1 MAQVALGENFWMI
14 EFLKLWSVAI
24 AAAGG
29 VFLIVDMIWLR
40 FAVPMFYRPV
50 LGELL
55 APKFRTAPAVVF
67 YLIYFAAL
75 GLFAVL
81 PGFMSNGAPGLPLA
95 GVPLSVVFG
104 GAIGLTAYATYN
116 LTNLAT
122 LKGWA
127 SQLALLDMAWGTV
140 ASGLSAGSAALILI
154 KFWA

>member
-1 MAQVALGENFWMI
+1 MV

-55 APKFRTAPAVVF
+55 APKFRTGPAVVF

-104 GAIGLTAYATYN
+104 GAIGLTGIGGKN
-116 LTNLAT
+116 DPERRDVRRR
-122 LKGWA
+122 
-127 SQLALLDMAWGTV
+127 SLLPRQRCRRRRGR
-140 ASGLSAGSAALILI
+140 SGR
-154 KFWA
+154 

>member
-1 MAQVALGENFWMI
+1 MI

-29 VFLIVDMIWLR
+29 VFLIADMIWLR
-40 FAVPMFYRPV
+40 FAVPMYYRPV
-50 LGELL
+50 LGDAL
-55 APKFRTAPAVVF
+55 ATKFRAGPAVIF

-104 GAIGLTAYATYN
+104 GAIGLTAYGTYN

-122 LKGWA
+122 LKNWS
-127 SQLALLDMAWGTV
+127 SQLTMLDMAWGTV
-140 ASGLSAGSAALILI
+140 SSGLAAGSAALILI

>member
-1 MAQVALGENFWMI
+1 MV
-14 EFLKLWSVAI
+14 EFLKLWSAAI

-29 VFLIVDMIWLR
+29 VFLIADMIWLR
-40 FAVPMFYRPV
+40 FAVPMYYRPV
-50 LGELL
+50 LGDAL
-55 APKFRTAPAVVF
+55 ATKFRAAPAVIF

-95 GVPLSVVFG
+95 GVSLAVVFG
-104 GAIGLTAYATYN
+104 GAIGLTAYGTYN

-122 LKGWA
+122 LKNWS
-127 SQLALLDMAWGTV
+127 SQLAMLDMAWGTV
-140 ASGLSAGSAALILI
+140 SSGLAAGSAALILT